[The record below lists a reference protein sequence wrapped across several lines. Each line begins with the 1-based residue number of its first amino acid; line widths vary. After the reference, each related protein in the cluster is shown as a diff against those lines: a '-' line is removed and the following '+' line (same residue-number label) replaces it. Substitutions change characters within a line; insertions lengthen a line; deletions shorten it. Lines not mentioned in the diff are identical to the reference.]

1 MSVSNEVKDYLES
14 EIGKFQTLFP
24 RLDVRFCRIMGR
36 RISHLAGDTSEIRTD
51 ELRLPVGLN
60 LLMFVSGA
68 WAGQEND
75 LRKYAVSL
83 GKLLDYSLQDNP
95 AE

>member
-1 MSVSNEVKDYLES
+1 MSVSKEYLEK
-14 EIGKFQTLFP
+14 EIERFHTLFP

-51 ELRLPVGLN
+51 ELKLPVGSNILI
-60 LLMFVSGA
+60 FVSGE
-68 WAGQEND
+68 WRGLEKD

-83 GKLLDYSLQDNP
+83 EKLAGYSLQDNP

>member
-1 MSVSNEVKDYLES
+1 MSVSKECLEK
-14 EIGKFQTLFP
+14 EIERFRTLFP

-51 ELRLPVGLN
+51 ELKLPVGSN
-60 LLMFVSGA
+60 LLIFVSGA
-68 WAGQEND
+68 WRSLEKD
-75 LRKYAVSL
+75 LREYAVSL
-83 GKLLDYSLQDNP
+83 ENSAGYSLQDNP